1 MKMKIVHVV
10 ECFAGGTFEFLSG
23 LTNQFQ
29 EHEHVIIYGNRK
41 NRPQNFREKFPRN
54 TQFIE
59 WKNARRNINLQED
72 IKAFFELCSI
82 LKKIQKIDVLHLH
95 SSKAGFLGR
104 AAAFWLGIKKN
115 KVFYTAHGAAFLRM
129 DISQKKRYLYAFL
142 EKIADWFAGQIIACS
157 PSEKNAFLTYGIKNV
172 QVIENGISCKKRKDE
187 KKRHNSICI
196 ISTGR
201 LSYQKNPKLFNEI
214 AEQLLDE
221 PKVQFIWCGEGES
234 RKELK
239 APNIQ
244 TTGWLDKTEVLKK
257 ITEADIYL
265 STSLWEGL
273 PISVLE
279 ALSLGKPVILSDCVG
294 NRDLVENNGFLFKRA
309 EEAVRDI
316 RTLLA
321 DQKKRIVMG
330 KRSQRLFEEKYTVEK
345 MAQQYLNMYQKTS

>member
-1 MKMKIVHVV
+1 MKIVHVV
-10 ECFAGGTFEFLSG
+10 ECFVGGTFEFLSE

-59 WKNARRNINLQED
+59 WKNVKRNINLQKD

-82 LKKIQKIDVLHLH
+82 LKKIQQIDVLHLH

-104 AAAFWLGIKKN
+104 AAAFWLGIKN
-115 KVFYTAHGAAFLRM
+115 KVVYTAHGAAFLRM
-129 DISQKKRYLYAFL
+129 DIGQKKRYLYAFL
-142 EKIADWFAGQIIACS
+142 ERIADCFAGQVIACS
-157 PSEKNAFLTYGIKNV
+157 TSEKNAFLTYGIKNV
-172 QVIENGISCKKRKDE
+172 QVIENGISCAKRKEE
-187 KKRHNSICI
+187 KKERNIIRI

-201 LSYQKNPKLFNEI
+201 LSGQKNPKLFNKI
-214 AEQLLDE
+214 AERLLDE
-221 PKVQFIWCGEGES
+221 PKVQFIWCGEGEF

-239 APNIQ
+239 ALNIQ
-244 TTGWLDKTEVLKK
+244 TTGWLDKTEVLQKVA
-257 ITEADIYL
+257 EADIYL

-273 PISVLE
+273 SIAVLE

-294 NRDLVENNGFLFKRA
+294 NRDLVEDNGYLFKKV

-316 RTLLA
+316 RILLA
-321 DQKKRIVMG
+321 DPKKRIKMG
-330 KRSQRLFEEKYTVEK
+330 ERSQQLFKEKYTVEK
-345 MAQQYLNMYQKTS
+345 MAQQYLAIYRKIS

>member
-1 MKMKIVHVV
+1 M
-10 ECFAGGTFEFLSG
+10 ECFAGGAFEFLSE

-29 EHEHVIIYGNRK
+29 EHEHVIVYGNRR
-41 NRPQNFREKFPRN
+41 NQPQNFREKFPRN

-59 WKNARRNINLQED
+59 WKNAQRNIDLQKD

-104 AAAFWLGIKKN
+104 AAAFRLGIKN

-157 PSEKNAFLTYGIKNV
+157 PSEKNAFLAYGIKNV
-172 QVIENGISCKKRKDE
+172 QVIENGISCEKRKEE
-187 KKRHNSICI
+187 KKKHNSICI

-221 PKVQFIWCGEGES
+221 SKVQFIWCGEGES

-257 ITEADIYL
+257 VAEADIYL

-294 NRDLVENNGFLFKRA
+294 NRDLVRGNGYLFEKA
-309 EEAVRDI
+309 EEAVSEI
-316 RTLLA
+316 RILLT
-321 DQKKRIVMG
+321 DREKRIAMG
-330 KRSQRLFEEKYTVEK
+330 KKSRQIFKEKYTVEK
-345 MAQQYLNMYQKTS
+345 MAQQYLAIYRKIS